1 MAQPTNSRQQRHG
14 AIAGRAASL
23 TAMLFLALAPAVSL
37 GGAERSGTQ
46 DDWNRFTT
54 PVFHELTTRNGL
66 PHETISALAKD
77 SSGILWI
84 GTFGGVARWDGHRL
98 RQFGN
103 QSDDSTRIG
112 DRYIRA
118 ILPLPGGGM
127 LLGTNSGGLVRY
139 DADRE
144 TFRTYRVGPGGTSHS
159 KIFALA
165 AARDGGVWIATDGG
179 LDRWDPHRES
189 ISPVSLTLENG
200 ESATARLFTVLEDTQ
215 GNLWVGGNLGLAVRR
230 AGRNTF
236 ERATSKDE
244 PGKRILAGEC
254 WSLREDDKGRIWFGT
269 GASGVAYATPDGVV
283 TCPAALAEV
292 PGMGLWRTVRSILQI
307 SPQRI
312 WFGTDGAGII
322 SYDPDSGQVERLA
335 HDPAVP
341 GTLNG
346 DSIRAMLG
354 DPHGNV
360 WVGTHRGLERHDL
373 SQRTVRSVFAS
384 PNNPRALSDS
394 NVYSILSD
402 PQGRVWAGLASGR
415 LDILDLRSGNV
426 TRLRLPAP
434 HADRDVQAL
443 ALGRDGS
450 LLVGSLGVCRVDP
463 ITLTVTPS
471 AIPCVDNKIVLFIGQ
486 DGADYL
492 IGTYSGLYRYT
503 PATGAWSASQANPKL
518 PDALADDHVR
528 VALRLPDGRL
538 LVGTAGGISISDPG
552 SPGYRNLLPNRGGHR
567 SLPHGYITNLSLDA
581 RGDVW
586 VGMSG
591 GGIAIA
597 PAADFAG
604 TPSFRFIGASLGLP
618 NPKAE
623 GTVIDSDG
631 NLWISTPTTLARV
644 DGKTRQVRSIGERE
658 GQAVTSYFIRSAT
671 QGPAGELLFGGSG
684 GLSVVL
690 PGEMAPARSSA
701 RLALTG
707 LILGGKRVPTAWL
720 PTPSKAI
727 ELPLDVRALEAE
739 ISLLDYRARSDLYYQ
754 ARLEGLE
761 TDWTTLAL
769 EQPAVVY
776 RNLPPGRHRL
786 QIRALAKA
794 SGTRLA
800 ELEHPI
806 LVPPFWHET
815 KTARGAALLAGLLL
829 IVALMQGRTA
839 WLRRRQ
845 RELEETV
852 AARTRELL
860 ASKEKLEA
868 ARRLADEA
876 TEAKTVFLANMSHE
890 FRTPLNGVIGYTE
903 LLRET
908 QLTGKQEE
916 MLRVVRDSG
925 KALMLVLNDLLDVS
939 QAEAGRM
946 SLNPEP
952 FTLAE
957 VARGSARIITPAAA
971 GKGLDLRVEL
981 AADLPDQVRGDAHR
995 LRQVLLNLL
1004 GNAVKF
1010 TDRGSVTLSISRTGE
1025 DVRFEIRDTGIGIPA
1040 DQMDRLFKR
1049 FSQIDSSTSRRFG
1062 GTGLGLAICK
1072 LIVDLMRGRIGVE
1085 STPGRETTFWFEVPL
1100 PEVATSEKTKGVA
1113 PGA

>member
-1 MAQPTNSRQQRHG
+1 
-14 AIAGRAASL
+14 
-23 TAMLFLALAPAVSL
+23 MLFLALAPAVSL

-103 QSDDSTRIG
+103 QSDDSTGIG

-244 PGKRILAGEC
+244 PVKRILAGEC

-538 LVGTAGGISISDPG
+538 LVGGAFTSLQPVGAALRVTRRNFARLLSSGQVDTGFDASAGGASGAVVSALAVQPDGRVVAVGSFADLGGAKSTNIARFRSEGTPDPDFSPVLATDGPVHAIVVRTAGAPVPTQLSGFAWLNANGTLRAAFASAGARLSGEIAAVAIDREGRLLVGGSFANLGNAAGGNLARFRADGALDASFTPAPNGAVTGIIVQPDGRIVVTGSFTTVGGTARNRMARIDNNGSLDVTFDPG
-552 SPGYRNLLPNRGGHR
+552 ANARIAGIVRQTDGKFVVGGDFTSFTPNLTSTSVARNYLARVNEDGTIDANYNPSPSASVNGLALQADGKVVAVGSFNSLVPNATSTAVTRNYVARLNSDG
-567 SLPHGYITNLSLDA
+567 SLDQNFNPNA
-581 RGDVW
+581 
-586 VGMSG
+586 SG
-591 GGIAIA
+591 PVNAVVALTNGQFLLGGSFTSLQ
-597 PAADFAG
+597 PAAGGALVLRNNLARINSDGAVDQ
-604 TPSFRFIGASLGLP
+604 SFNP
-618 NPKAE
+618 NPN
-623 GTVIDSDG
+623 GTVTTLAVQSDG
-631 NLWISTPTTLARV
+631 FVLLGGAFTTLQPGGTGAPVGRNRLARV
-644 DGKTRQVRSIGERE
+644 DTGGAIDLNFNPDIRGNIG
-658 GQAVTSYFIRSAT
+658 V
-671 QGPAGELLFGGSG
+671 
-684 GLSVVL
+684 
-690 PGEMAPARSSA
+690 
-701 RLALTG
+701 
-707 LILGGKRVPTAWL
+707 
-720 PTPSKAI
+720 
-727 ELPLDVRALEAE
+727 
-739 ISLLDYRARSDLYYQ
+739 
-754 ARLEGLE
+754 
-761 TDWTTLAL
+761 
-769 EQPAVVY
+769 
-776 RNLPPGRHRL
+776 
-786 QIRALAKA
+786 
-794 SGTRLA
+794 
-800 ELEHPI
+800 
-806 LVPPFWHET
+806 
-815 KTARGAALLAGLLL
+815 
-829 IVALMQGRTA
+829 
-839 WLRRRQ
+839 
-845 RELEETV
+845 V
-852 AARTRELL
+852 AARP
-860 ASKEKLEA
+860 
-868 ARRLADEA
+868 DG
-876 TEAKTVFLANMSHE
+876 TVLVGGSFTDLQ
-890 FRTPLNGVIGYTE
+890 LNGSI
-903 LLRET
+903 
-908 QLTGKQEE
+908 
-916 MLRVVRDSG
+916 
-925 KALMLVLNDLLDVS
+925 LVGGSFAGDRKSTRLNS
-939 QAEAGRM
+939 
-946 SLNPEP
+946 S
-952 FTLAE
+952 
-957 VARGSARIITPAAA
+957 
-971 GKGLDLRVEL
+971 
-981 AADLPDQVRGDAHR
+981 HR
-995 LRQVLLNLL
+995 L
-1004 GNAVKF
+1004 
-1010 TDRGSVTLSISRTGE
+1010 
-1025 DVRFEIRDTGIGIPA
+1025 
-1040 DQMDRLFKR
+1040 
-1049 FSQIDSSTSRRFG
+1049 
-1062 GTGLGLAICK
+1062 
-1072 LIVDLMRGRIGVE
+1072 
-1085 STPGRETTFWFEVPL
+1085 
-1100 PEVATSEKTKGVA
+1100 
-1113 PGA
+1113 